1 MKINPYIR
9 QDKTM
14 EGVVINFIDVSE
26 IRQLSS
32 IIEGVFNSSTSGI
45 TAKRAIRNEKNEV
58 TDFEYIAVNVTAKKM
73 LNVNSGIYSVNV
85 CCKSFRN

>member
-32 IIEGVFNSSTSGI
+32 IIEGVFSSSTSGI
-45 TAKRAIRNEKNEV
+45 TAKRAIRNEK
-58 TDFEYIAVNVTAKKM
+58 K
-73 LNVNSGIYSVNV
+73 
-85 CCKSFRN
+85 